1 MLIKRTY
8 LLSIIPALLLVFF
21 CHGQNIVV
29 QSGVIISIENE
40 IVPSATVIAKGINT
54 NDFKFASADLDGKY
68 QLQLTPSIDYA
79 VTVRSIGYITIS
91 DTVNLLQDRRK
102 NYILE
107 KSTESLDSILVKARA
122 PILQRG
128 DTTAY
133 RVEYFLTGNER
144 KARDILEKIP
154 GVEVDGRGNV
164 KVNGEDVTTL
174 MVDGKVFFSGDEKLG
189 VNNIPSD
196 VIDEIEIIQNYDP
209 IPFMKN
215 LRDSEQIALNI
226 KLKED
231 KRNFFF
237 GEIGVGGG
245 YENIYS
251 SHANL
256 FYYSKKLGLN
266 FISGVSNDGQRVFTL
281 QDYIDFEGGQSL
293 LLNDAKAYF
302 ALQNSSFGRYLNR
315 EDFTQNRNIVGAF
328 NAVSE
333 VNPRSTFT
341 AYSVWLDDQSQFKSV
356 ANRFYPQ
363 QQLDEVLIDNSEVDA
378 LLGLTKL
385 KWQYRKTIKNYWDFT
400 GLLRTAFSNSNDGI
414 LSQISNRED
423 RFTNSNSDLSDYSI
437 DFNATHNAQWSDKS
451 FIKWE
456 SEARAG
462 KNDDATLYNFNQPVF
477 SSLLDFSGDP
487 NDLLLGQNR
496 DSENFKIGSTFEYF
510 WNYGR
515 RSLVNAR
522 VNIDHILEDYNTL
535 DQELL
540 RNGTQVSFQD
550 NGFNNDLEYKLTT
563 YGAGLDHTYKNEVH
577 NLTFGFM
584 FNRYDYTSQ
593 NFDQQSQRT
602 TATKLLPAIDYEVS
616 LLGGK
621 KISLTYQTS
630 VSLPNST
637 VLADRFRLTGYNS
650 IFRGNPDL
658 DEQYNH
664 NTRLFYNA
672 GGRSKG
678 YLFTGSA
685 SFNTSNGSI
694 RASRDFE
701 DIDQIT
707 TYLFLREPNSTIGL
721 NASYL
726 HLEPNWRFGLNP
738 NYRISSNSDL
748 INGEIVD
755 LDVISFGYRLSAIS
769 SYKNFIN
776 LNVSFQQQFNNFN
789 GLNDNEF
796 TNTSLDINLSH
807 DIGDEWILES
817 KFSQTYFQNNT
828 TGAKR
833 QFGLLDISGEYQPSG
848 SPWIFKTNLR
858 NILNVDSRSNSSV
871 SDFIISQ
878 TDTFILPFRASIGV
892 SYTL

>member
-1 MLIKRTY
+1 M
-8 LLSIIPALLLVFF
+8 
-21 CHGQNIVV
+21 

-68 QLQLTPSIDYA
+68 QLQLTPSIDYV

-196 VIDEIEIIQNYDP
+196 VIDEIEIVQNYDP

-245 YENIYS
+245 YENIYR

-437 DFNATHNAQWSDKS
+437 DLKATHNAQWSDKS

-456 SEARAG
+456 SEVKAG

-487 NDLLLGQNR
+487 NDLLLDQNR
-496 DSENFKIGSTFEYF
+496 NSENFKIGSSFDYF

-515 RSLVNAR
+515 RSQINAR
-522 VNIDHILEDYNTL
+522 VNIDHTLEDYNTL

-540 RNGTQVSFQD
+540 SDGTQVSFQ
-550 NGFNNDLEYKLTT
+550 NSGFNNDLEYKLTA
-563 YGAGLDHTYKNEVH
+563 YGAGLNHTFKNEMH

-584 FNRYDYTSQ
+584 LNRYDYSSQ
-593 NFDQQSQRT
+593 NLDQPLQQT

-621 KISLTYQTS
+621 KISFNYETS

-637 VLADRFRLTGYNS
+637 ALANRFRLTGYNR
-650 IFRGNPDL
+650 IFRGNPEL
-658 DEQYNH
+658 DERYNH
-664 NTRLFYNA
+664 NTRLFYSA
-672 GGRSKG
+672 GGRNKG

-685 SFNTSNGSI
+685 SINASNGSI
-694 RASRDFE
+694 QASRDF
-701 DIDQIT
+701 DSIDQIT
-707 TYLFLREPNSTIGL
+707 TYIFLREPNSAVSL
-721 NASYL
+721 NVSYL

-738 NYRISSNSDL
+738 NFRISSSSDL
-748 INGEIVD
+748 INDDIVS
-755 LDVISFGYRLSAIS
+755 LDVLNYGYKLSAVS
-769 SYKNFIN
+769 SYKKFVN
-776 LNVSFQQQFNNFN
+776 LNASFRQQFNSYDGFN
-789 GLNDNEF
+789 TNRFL
-796 TNTSLDINLSH
+796 NTSFDINLSH
-807 DIGDEWILES
+807 DIGDNWIVES
-817 KFSQTYFQNNT
+817 DFSQTYFKNLT
-828 TGAKR
+828 TGVSR
-833 QFGLLDISGEYQPSG
+833 QFGLMDISGQYKPPS
-848 SPWIFKTNLR
+848 SSWIFNL
-858 NILNVDSRSNSSV
+858 NLKNVFNVDSRSNSSV

-878 TDTFILPFRASIGV
+878 TDTFILPFRASFEV